1 MSGDFEELRETIKDY
16 YGTAMTSGLP
26 MAIIELAEVEN
37 ASDDELIEI
46 AKRIGLEV
54 E

>member
-1 MSGDFEELRETIKDY
+1 MSSDFEELRETIKDY
-16 YGTAMTSGLP
+16 YGTAMTSGFP

>member
-1 MSGDFEELRETIKDY
+1 MSGDFEELRETIRDY
-16 YGTAMTSGLP
+16 YGTAMASGFP
-26 MAIIELAEVEN
+26 MAIIELAEVDN

>member
-1 MSGDFEELRETIKDY
+1 MSSDIEELRETIIDY
-16 YGTAMTSGLP
+16 YGSAMTSGFP
-26 MAIIELAEVEN
+26 MAVIELAEVEN